1 MWGWEGVRMG
11 GLLLRQRVAVS
22 PNTSTSPGLS
32 SRCHTPIHTHP
43 RMHMYTYH
51 GMVWGGSYNLHI
63 IYHMMES
70 LQILA
75 LQELC
80 SRKDKQAALMVGFSV
95 LCTPVSDKHQA
106 TWINYS
112 SMIVRKYCFH
122 GEGGK
127 MIKVCINHDPSAA
140 PT

>member
-1 MWGWEGVRMG
+1 MFRERQAG
-11 GLLLRQRVAVS
+11 GPDGRI
-22 PNTSTSPGLS
+22 LS
-32 SRCHTPIHTHP
+32 
-43 RMHMYTYH
+43 
-51 GMVWGGSYNLHI
+51 
-63 IYHMMES
+63 
-70 LQILA
+70 
-75 LQELC
+75 
-80 SRKDKQAALMVGFSV
+80 FV

-140 PT
+140 PSGRKSSLNPILGGVLFIECLLRVQLRCRIASE

>member
-1 MWGWEGVRMG
+1 
-11 GLLLRQRVAVS
+11 
-22 PNTSTSPGLS
+22 
-32 SRCHTPIHTHP
+32 
-43 RMHMYTYH
+43 
-51 GMVWGGSYNLHI
+51 
-63 IYHMMES
+63 MES

-80 SRKDKQAALMVGFSV
+80 SGKDKQCGPDGRILSFV

-127 MIKVCINHDPSAA
+127 MIKVCKITTHLLHPVAGKVL
-140 PT
+140 